1 VATSHSAILLVAF
14 LWIALGINY
23 VDRQMVYSIFP
34 ALKKDLLFTDAQLG
48 LIGSIFSWIYSI
60 CMPVAGRMADRFR
73 RDRMIVLSMALWSVA
88 TLGCGLSGSVLVFL
102 SWRAVVALTEALY
115 YPAAVGMLA
124 AAHGDATRSRA
135 LGIHQSA
142 QLAGIVAGGWYGG
155 WMADNVSW
163 RAGFGVAG
171 IAGVLYS
178 LVLLRALP
186 AAVPPAA
193 STPLSW
199 KSAKSLA
206 SSQCYVMLCVAF
218 FAFCAMLW
226 TFYAWFPSFLYE
238 RYNLSMTDSGFNA
251 TVFIQGS
258 CGLGVLAGSTLADR
272 LSKLTPASRFYVAAT
287 GILISA
293 PFGYATFATHSL
305 DMAKLCSAGYGFFSG
320 FMVANVF
327 ASSYD
332 VIDRGNFGLGAG
344 VLNMM
349 GGISAAIMIYLAG
362 ALKNTVGFAGLLQW
376 VAVACVA
383 SAIGL
388 IVVAHRVFGRKGIPD
403 VST

>member
-1 VATSHSAILLVAF
+1 MLVAF
-14 LWIALGINY
+14 LWVALGINY

-34 ALKKDLLFTDAQLG
+34 ALKSDLRFTDAQLG

-60 CMPVAGRMADRFR
+60 CMPIAGRLSDRFR
-73 RDRMIVLSMALWSVA
+73 RDRMIVLSMVLWSVA
-88 TLGCGLSGSVLVFL
+88 TLGCGFSGSVVVFL
-102 SWRAVVALTEALY
+102 LWRAVVALTEALY

-124 AAHGDATRSRA
+124 AAHGDTTRSRA

-163 RAGFGVAG
+163 RAGFGFAG
-171 IAGVLYS
+171 LAGVLYS

-186 AAVPPAA
+186 ASVPPAA
-193 STPLSW
+193 SAPLSW
-199 KSAKSLA
+199 SNARSRA
-206 SSQCYVMLCVAF
+206 SSRCYVALCTAF

-238 RYNLSMTDSGFNA
+238 RYNLSMTDSGFSA
-251 TVFIQGS
+251 TVFIQVS
-258 CGLGVLAGSTLADR
+258 CGAGVLVGSTLADR
-272 LSKLTPASRFYVAAT
+272 CSKLTPASRFYVAAA
-287 GILISA
+287 GILLSA
-293 PFGYATFATHSL
+293 PFGYLTFAASSL
-305 DMAKLCSAGYGFFSG
+305 DLAKLFSAGYGFFSG

-327 ASSYD
+327 AASYD

-344 VLNMM
+344 VLNMV

-362 ALKNTVGFAGLLQW
+362 SLKATIGFAGLLQW
-376 VAVACVA
+376 VALVCIA
-383 SAIGL
+383 SAIAL
-388 IVVAHRVFGRKGIPD
+388 ILTARTNIAHEHR
-403 VST
+403 